1 MRPRRFPDDEANR
14 CVPAGRRPA
23 RRPGARRRDDAPG
36 DGPPAPVTKAAGTT
50 TKAPDGGK
58 VAPKTEPKSV
68 ATARKAATRRRG
80 HKRHAIVT
88 KPKAAPAPA
97 TKS

>member
-1 MRPRRFPDDEANR
+1 M
-14 CVPAGRRPA
+14 
-23 RRPGARRRDDAPG
+23 
-36 DGPPAPVTKAAGTT
+36 TKAAGTT

-68 ATARKAATRRRG
+68 ATAKKAATRRRG
-80 HKRHAIVT
+80 HKCHAIVT